1 MGGRHG
7 ARLSNGG
14 CGFHPRVSGP
24 QGRHSCRH
32 KQEGRQG
39 RSVSA
44 LIARWRERTDMPQSI
59 TILIVDDN
67 VNLAQGFAQVL
78 KSVGYAAL
86 TAYTAEDGLRL
97 AQIECPDAIILDI
110 RMPFING
117 VGFLYRLR
125 ALEAHRHTPVMVLTG
140 ASVNE
145 EMRAELCDL
154 RALLRFKPLGMSE
167 LLAETRTLLAHD
179 WAGPSDTTNLK
190 SSVA

>member
-1 MGGRHG
+1 
-7 ARLSNGG
+7 
-14 CGFHPRVSGP
+14 
-24 QGRHSCRH
+24 
-32 KQEGRQG
+32 
-39 RSVSA
+39 
-44 LIARWRERTDMPQSI
+44 MPQSI

-97 AQIECPDAIILDI
+97 AQSECPDAIILDI

-179 WAGPSDTTNLK
+179 WAGPSDSTNLK